1 MPIGDHEFEKVAKGD
16 LPALLASSADEDL
29 AFLVSYILKAST
41 ESLSSKDEYKRH
53 QPKHSRYT
61 DMIAAEIRS
70 FGGNTFANMFR
81 GGDGPSYAEVV
92 ADVCGQLKVKPG
104 GDVVENEKKALMKIV
119 EASWEKLSTQER
131 EEFLEEIRKAGHKGA
146 SLSAAMPLS
155 VIMAQLGVRLAGF
168 MGYRVAVVAANAVAK
183 QVLGRGLALA
193 ANAGLARAIGAFA
206 GPIGW
211 IVTGLWTAID
221 LAGPAYRV
229 TIPCVIHV
237 AYLRQ
242 KLLFEAVAASA
253 DFE

>member
-1 MPIGDHEFEKVAKGD
+1 MPIGDSEFEKVAEGD
-16 LPALLASSADEDL
+16 LPTLLRSSSDEDL
-29 AFLVSYILKAST
+29 EFLVSYILKAST
-41 ESLSSKDEYKRH
+41 ESLSAKDEYKKHR
-53 QPKHSRYT
+53 PKHSRYS
-61 DMIAAEIRS
+61 DLIAAEIRE

-81 GGDGPSYAEVV
+81 GEGPSYAEVV
-92 ADVCGQLKVKPG
+92 VDVCGQLKVTPVEN
-104 GDVVENEKKALMKIV
+104 VVENEKKVLMKIV
-119 EASWEKLSTQER
+119 EDSWEKLSPQER

-168 MGYRVAVVAANAVAK
+168 MAYRMALVAANAVAK
-183 QVLGRGLALA
+183 QVLGRGLAFA
-193 ANAGLARAIGAFA
+193 ANASIARMIGAFA

-253 DFE
+253 DF

>member
-1 MPIGDHEFEKVAKGD
+1 MPIGDNEFETVAKGD
-16 LPALLASSADEDL
+16 LPALLASSSDDDL
-29 AFLVSYILKAST
+29 DFLVSYILNAST

-53 QPKHSRYT
+53 RPKHSRYT
-61 DMIAAEIRS
+61 DLIAAEIRE
-70 FGGNTFANMFR
+70 FGGNTFANLFR
-81 GGDGPSYAEVV
+81 GEGPFYAEVV
-92 ADVCGQLKVKPG
+92 VDVCEQLKVKPG
-104 GDVVENEKKALMKIV
+104 GDVVENEKKILMKIV
-119 EASWEKLSTQER
+119 EDSWEKLSPEKR
-131 EEFLEEIRKAGHKGA
+131 EEFLDEIRKAGHKGA

-155 VIMAQLGVRLAGF
+155 VIMAQLSVRLAGF
-168 MGYRVAVVAANAVAK
+168 MAYRMAMVAANAVAR

-193 ANAGLARAIGAFA
+193 VNAGLARAIGAFA

-242 KLLFEAVAASA
+242 KLLFEALAASA

>member
-1 MPIGDHEFEKVAKGD
+1 MPIGDNEFEKVAKGD
-16 LPALLASSADEDL
+16 LPALLASSADDDL
-29 AFLVSYILKAST
+29 EFLVSYILNASN

-61 DMIAAEIRS
+61 DLIAAEIRE

-81 GGDGPSYAEVV
+81 GEGPSYAEVV

-104 GDVVENEKKALMKIV
+104 GDVVENEKKVLMKIV
-119 EASWEKLSTQER
+119 EDSWEKLSTQER

-168 MGYRVAVVAANAVAK
+168 MAYRMAMVAANAVAR
-183 QVLGRGLALA
+183 QVLGRGLTLA

-211 IVTGLWTAID
+211 IITGLWTAID

>member
-1 MPIGDHEFEKVAKGD
+1 MPIGDNEFEKVAKGD
-16 LPALLASSADEDL
+16 LPALLTSSADDDL
-29 AFLVSYILKAST
+29 EFLVSYILKAST

-53 QPKHSRYT
+53 RPRHSRYT
-61 DMIAAEIRS
+61 DLIASEIRE
-70 FGGNTFANMFR
+70 FGGNTIANMFR
-81 GGDGPSYAEVV
+81 GEGPSYAEVV

-104 GDVVENEKKALMKIV
+104 GDVVENEKKVLLKI
-119 EASWEKLSTQER
+119 ADDSWEKLSPQER
-131 EEFLEEIRKAGHKGA
+131 EEFLEEIRKAGHRGA

-155 VIMAQLGVRLAGF
+155 VITAQLGVRLAGF
-168 MGYRVAVVAANAVAK
+168 MAYRMATVAANAVAK
-183 QVLGRGLALA
+183 QVLGRGLVLA
-193 ANAGLARAIGAFA
+193 ANAGLARAIGVFA